1 MATFKLRCENNIV
14 VTAPD
19 EMVKKIEDG
28 FGIVFHNE
36 YDCIQTIVMLDREWE
51 KDPTIRKNE
60 EIDIIRAEIKR
71 IESRAMNEVGQDIC
85 EYLLSF
91 LSDLEKNEK

>member
-1 MATFKLRCENNIV
+1 
-14 VTAPD
+14 
-19 EMVKKIEDG
+19 
-28 FGIVFHNE
+28 
-36 YDCIQTIVMLDREWE
+36 MLDREWE

>member
-28 FGIVFHNE
+28 YGIVFHNE

-51 KDPTIRKNE
+51 KDPTTCESE
-60 EIDIIRAEIKR
+60 EIDIIRAEVKR
-71 IESRAMNEVGQDIC
+71 IKSRAMNEVGQDIC

-91 LSDLEKNEK
+91 LSDLEKKEK